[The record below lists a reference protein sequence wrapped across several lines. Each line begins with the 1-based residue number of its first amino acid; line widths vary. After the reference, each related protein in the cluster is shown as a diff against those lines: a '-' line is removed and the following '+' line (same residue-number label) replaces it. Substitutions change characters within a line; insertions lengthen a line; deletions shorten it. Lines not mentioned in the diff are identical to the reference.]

1 MPGDSPTYSY
11 TDADPYAHRDPR
23 LDKTILHNG
32 SQWLGTTL
40 ATWQGGANNPA
51 NGADYSLTSYF
62 MCKFM
67 GKFQN
72 ASEYSSV
79 HHVWVMFR
87 YAETLLNFA
96 EAENEAAGPTPE
108 VYDALYKLRERAG
121 IKRGNVAGYRYGL
134 KQDMTQDEM
143 RTVIRNERRI
153 ELAFEEHRFYDIR
166 RWRIAEQ
173 VFAQPLQG
181 MHIVE
186 GSGGNT
192 TYSRI
197 DVLKIDFQP
206 RNYLYPIPYSEV
218 IKNRNM
224 VQNPNWN

>member
-1 MPGDSPTYSY
+1 
-11 TDADPYAHRDPR
+11 
-23 LDKTILHNG
+23 
-32 SQWLGTTL
+32 
-40 ATWQGGANNPA
+40 
-51 NGADYSLTSYF
+51 

-67 GKFQN
+67 GKFET

-87 YAETLLNFA
+87 YAEILLNFA
-96 EAENEAAGPTPE
+96 EAENEAEGPTPD
-108 VYDALYKLRERAG
+108 VYNALYKLRERAG
-121 IKRGNVAGYRYGL
+121 IKRGNVDGYKYGL
-134 KQDMTQDEM
+134 KLDMTQDEM
-143 RTVIRNERRI
+143 REVIRNERRI

-181 MHIVE
+181 MHVVA
-186 GSGGNT
+186 GSGAT
-192 TYSRI
+192 TYNRI
-197 DVLKIDFQP
+197 DVLKVNFNP
-206 RNYLYPIPYSEV
+206 RNNLYPIPYSEV